1 MMKPNVRKNQEFRN
15 FKMGITYFLVV
26 ALVLFIGMIAVFS
39 APDTLKQV
47 NFAQWSTISDSIN
60 LIIGL
65 PIAFAGAYVAI
76 SIASRA
82 ADIAARQ
89 QSQENHVYYEGL
101 HEQLIDNYYG
111 ITQAANRLVSAS
123 NRFEEAF
130 YSLLRKET
138 SDKYS
143 VINFID
149 DEHKISYIQDMLVA
163 NKHGVT
169 DTLEALHIDIKTHI
183 QQLIESIDLAF
194 KYSAVNE
201 TWNVSVQDPAKKNL
215 LVQACTDGYFSGRFA
230 DSDSTYNWLSDA
242 KTVIMERL
250 DLQEVSQTISEE
262 NTHPLLPFCFYIS
275 ELNEFKKQSKKE
287 YGSWSPEVL
296 LAGYFLMTHYCQ
308 GQSNTV
314 YFNTGAL
321 FLVDLIDNLPTSEH
335 IKFAF
340 SKRQRQTDTL
350 LNDDRLITNENSL
363 YQVAQ
368 QSYSQLDNDNK
379 KLFSLLAENI
389 QLNHYSPQIS
399 KTKALLEK
407 ILKSHQPDTLIPVLH
422 IKYELLS
429 EADKDDGD
437 YGELKSLG

>member
-1 MMKPNVRKNQEFRN
+1 MKTKMRKNQEFRN
-15 FKMGITYFLVV
+15 FKMGIAYFLVV
-26 ALVLFIGMIAVFS
+26 ALILFIGMIVLLS
-39 APDTLKQV
+39 APGTLEQV

-89 QSQENHVYYEGL
+89 QTQENHVYYEGL

-169 DTLEALHIDIKTHI
+169 DTLETLHVDIKNHI
-183 QQLIESIDLAF
+183 QQLIEAIELAF
-194 KYSAVNE
+194 KYSSVNE
-201 TWNVSVQDPAKKNL
+201 TWNVSVQDPSKQNL
-215 LVQACTDGYFSGRFA
+215 LVKACTEGYFTGRFA
-230 DSDSTYNWLSDA
+230 DSESTYNWLHDA
-242 KTVIMERL
+242 KTVVMERL
-250 DLQEVSQTISEE
+250 DLQEVSQSISEE
-262 NTHPLLPFCFYIS
+262 SNHPLLPFCFYIS
-275 ELNEFKKQSKKE
+275 ELNEFKKQSKKTF
-287 YGSWSPEVL
+287 GSWSPEVL

-308 GQSNTV
+308 QQSSAV
-314 YFNTGAL
+314 YFNSGAL
-321 FLVDLIDNLPTSEH
+321 FLVDLITNLPTSEH
-335 IKFAF
+335 IKLAF
-340 SKRQRQTDTL
+340 SKRQLQTETFAGNDTSISEEL
-350 LNDDRLITNENSL
+350 SL
-363 YQVAQ
+363 YQQAQ
-368 QSYSQLDNDNK
+368 SAYSQLDNDNK
-379 KLFSLLAENI
+379 KLFSMLAENI

-399 KTKALLEK
+399 KTKSLLEK
-407 ILKSHQPDTLIPVLH
+407 LLNNHQPNQHIPVLH
-422 IKYELLS
+422 IKLELLS
-429 EADKDDGD
+429 DADNSDED
-437 YGELKSLG
+437 YREQKSL